1 MFGCDGGWGKERI
14 LFHSLSATQ
23 RAKRVPLLTLTP
35 NRTSERAAAS
45 EWLYS
50 TKSKH
55 PRLSSDVNKKGGMRL
70 IIFFWF
76 RPLRPPPQTTSDLY
90 TPYYYLLSSL
100 EVVSVVTP
108 HQTWE
113 IMLKNPTTCVVRTWS
128 GRGHNTQMDPTNTLK
143 PRPITTPKH
152 PKNSGPITAFPTGLP
167 WLLPPPRMSCWHL

>member
-1 MFGCDGGWGKERI
+1 MGKRKD
-14 LFHSLSATQ
+14 FVSLSLRNTTSEASSVAHSHSEQNQ
-23 RAKRVPLLTLTP
+23 RA
-35 NRTSERAAAS
+35 SAAS

-55 PRLSSDVNKKGGMRL
+55 PRLSFNCNKKGGMRL

-108 HQTWE
+108 HKTWE
-113 IMLKNPTTCVVRTWS
+113 IMLKNPTTCVVTTWS
-128 GRGHNTQMDPTNTLK
+128 GCGHNTQMDPNTRLK

-152 PKNSGPITAFPTGLP
+152 PKNLGPITAVPTGLP
-167 WLLPPPRMSCWHL
+167 WLLPHPRMSCWHL